1 MNTVFYYRSK
11 DINTTLFN
19 QGFYV
24 VESIIY
30 KSFNTKFNTSI
41 YSPVIPGMA
50 SHLITNKLNN

>member
-30 KSFNTKFNTSI
+30 KSFNTKFYTSI

-50 SHLITNKLNN
+50 SGYNVS